1 MSSSKCR
8 KYSGF
13 YPNIKPIVYS
23 FSTYTSVKNV
33 YTLVNI
39 VGENF
44 FPNGTTAV
52 NFGPYTNLPVIYNG
66 SFNISFVVP
75 SFSSSTSVPIT
86 YDVYVTTTTN
96 SNFNPF
102 LLYSTPTSYTIT

>member
-1 MSSSKCR
+1 MSGSKCR

-33 YTLVNI
+33 YTVVNI

-44 FPNGTTAV
+44 FPDGTTTV
-52 NFGPYTNLPVIYNG
+52 KFGPYSNLPVIYNG
-66 SFNISFVVP
+66 SNNISFVVP
-75 SFSSSTSVPIT
+75 SFSQSTSVPTT
-86 YDVYVTTTTN
+86 YTVYVTSVTN

-102 LLYSTPTSYTIT
+102 LLYSNATTYTIT